1 MREQIACSDT
11 ALLFIQAERRKP
23 CALYPLQDIP
33 VSLCLFTGEENGFS
47 AGYGIC
53 NNIGNRLCLPA
64 SRCSGEYEACV
75 LHGSLHRIL
84 LVAVSPERKIN
95 VFGANGCFI
104 DVGPAH
110 ALGQSPQNVVL
121 LQHLRRSE
129 RSALEITGKIKYSE
143 ERLFHYGPA
152 FAAFYRV
159 PEKLADLFYINA
171 VIIPRQRKQTF
182 DMKKIFILHFLQ

>member
-1 MREQIACSDT
+1 M
-11 ALLFIQAERRKP
+11 
-23 CALYPLQDIP
+23 
-33 VSLCLFTGEENGFS
+33 
-47 AGYGIC
+47 
-53 NNIGNRLCLPA
+53 
-64 SRCSGEYEACV
+64 
-75 LHGSLHRIL
+75 
-84 LVAVSPERKIN
+84 
-95 VFGANGCFI
+95 FGANGCFI

-143 ERLFHYGPA
+143 ERLFHHGPA

-159 PEKLADLFYINA
+159 PEKLADLFHINA

-182 DMKKIFILHFLQ
+182 DMKKIFILHFLQQRIVELRLRLAETERAAAVVPLFYFYRQQNKRSIPDCPAGNLCPPQYSGSQI